1 MVAEVEGKRG
11 ENKMDEKRVRILLRD
26 LRTTGRLFNSVGSQY
41 WTDEEKEEKYIK
53 W

>member
-1 MVAEVEGKRG
+1 
-11 ENKMDEKRVRILLRD
+11 MDEKRVKILLRD

-41 WTDEEKEEKYIK
+41 WTDREGKEKETR